1 MWILMGSVSGKK
13 ARTSVTL
20 SRNICAGSMTLR
32 GVGGYSISP
41 LKQEFTKYTST
52 GGEVHDVVGIYPA
65 STNNLLIAASTDV
78 FANTV
83 GDTEYKINLTLSP
96 DWVNLNTSPI
106 NGNRLS
112 FGYKQSP
119 IISMHEVN
127 YTHDAPYHDSI
138 DWIGEYSTSSG
149 SIGVVGSSYVPPLVA
164 NHIDIPI
171 HVNSVANDWLVFP
184 VMHLVPVVTPLGC
197 ILDFTSK
204 VKGTN
209 PFTTDDLKQH
219 SLTVFRKKLTA
230 SDITNGMITVT
241 ASGA

>member
-20 SRNICAGSMTLR
+20 TRNICAGSMTLR

-41 LKQEFTKYTST
+41 LKQEFVKYTAT
-52 GGEVHDVVGIYPA
+52 GGGTHNVVGLYTS

-83 GDTEYKINLTLSP
+83 GNTEYKINLGLSP
-96 DWVNLNTSPI
+96 DWINLNTSPSA
-106 NGNRLS
+106 GNRLS
-112 FGYKQSP
+112 FGFKQSP
-119 IISMHEVN
+119 SISRHEVN

-138 DWIGEYSTSSG
+138 DWISEYSTPAG
-149 SIGVVGSSYVPPLVA
+149 SISIVGTSYVPPLVA

-171 HVNSVANDWLVFP
+171 HVNSAANDWLVFP
-184 VMHLVPVVTPLGC
+184 VMHLTPVNTPANC
-197 ILDFTSK
+197 IIDFTAK
-204 VKGTN
+204 VRGTN

-230 SDITNGMITVT
+230 SDITNGIITVT
-241 ASGA
+241 SSGS